1 MQRRN
6 PGEKA
11 RSGAHPRHRRRAN
24 VLAIAFAT
32 AAVALIVVWG
42 FVVAPKAEEVAT
54 PEAAAGTPA
63 AAAEPEVIKKGK
75 KDEDEGD
82 AKAEKKDKK

>member
-1 MQRRN
+1 M
-6 PGEKA
+6 
-11 RSGAHPRHRRRAN
+11 
-24 VLAIAFAT
+24 
-32 AAVALIVVWG
+32 IVH
-42 FVVAPKAEEVAT
+42 VVAPKAEEVAT